1 MKKSVAR
8 PSDGVHRFFHE
19 SVAQVTEG
27 LMDRPFL
34 AGLLSLF
41 RRGHRERRFNLPTM
55 LWLGIFAAAHAG
67 LKSMTA
73 ILDKARDTLVEL
85 GKVPLRGR
93 SLTQS
98 GWSRAKQRLPLGLLR
113 RVWRHWVELARL
125 HAGEAALYRGM
136 HLVALDKKSVRV
148 PEALWAKVG
157 SKRSGQRDG
166 PAQVEMLAAYDVC
179 VRVPLEVT
187 LGRANTNERPM
198 AFRLLWNL
206 PNRSLVL
213 VDMGF
218 YSIAFLA
225 AIGSAGHQFLT
236 RMRSNGK
243 PRLLRAFGPNDGLYE
258 IRGSASYW
266 RKKDPTVPTRLVVRI
281 VTTERDGYRPLRLV
295 TSLLDPQAYPAE
307 ELAEL
312 YHDRWH
318 IETFFRELGGDIE
331 FEHWHTQTVRGLYV
345 ELLFYMIYVTVVRA
359 HMAQAAVRAGLP
371 PGRLSFG
378 RGADA
383 CLRAWHRLA
392 LLPAAVHDAI
402 RRELREHLATLVI
415 DERPG
420 RRFERDTQKRRA
432 LSRSKNAQTL
442 KRQTHA
448 A

>member
-1 MKKSVAR
+1 
-8 PSDGVHRFFHE
+8 
-19 SVAQVTEG
+19 VAQVTAS

-41 RRGHRERRFNLPTM
+41 RRRHRERRFNLPTL

-148 PEALWAKVG
+148 PEAIWAKVG
-157 SKRSGQRDG
+157 SKRSGPRDG

-179 VRVPLEVT
+179 VRVPVAVT
-187 LGRANTNERPM
+187 LGRANTNERPL
-198 AFRLLWNL
+198 AFRLVRNL
-206 PNRSLVL
+206 PNGSLVL

-225 AIGSAGHQFLT
+225 TLLGAGQQFLT

-243 PRLLRAFGPNDGLYE
+243 PKLLRAFGPNDGLYE

-281 VTTERDGYRPLRLV
+281 VTTERKGYRPVRLV
-295 TSLLDPQAYPAE
+295 TSLLDPEAYPAE

-312 YHDRWH
+312 YHHRWH
-318 IETFFRELGGDIE
+318 IETFFRELDGDVE

-345 ELLFYMIYVTVVRA
+345 ELLFYLIYVTVVRA

-392 LLPAAVHDAI
+392 LLPAAAHDAI

-432 LSRSKNAQTL
+432 LARSKNAQTL
-442 KRQTHA
+442 ERQRHA